1 MPMGIWHSGEGWRVY
16 QPKCCVNN
24 KQDED
29 KYPSK
34 CHLAASDDSRMLDDT
49 SPTTRAFVEHK
60 QLMTELRSQNYDVI
74 RFATYRTACKLRF
87 IQKRTNCK

>member
-1 MPMGIWHSGEGWRVY
+1 MTECLAYNP
-16 QPKCCVNN
+16 QNN
-24 KQDED
+24 FASVIENINRELREKG
-29 KYPSK
+29 
-34 CHLAASDDSRMLDDT
+34 HLAASDDSRMLDDT